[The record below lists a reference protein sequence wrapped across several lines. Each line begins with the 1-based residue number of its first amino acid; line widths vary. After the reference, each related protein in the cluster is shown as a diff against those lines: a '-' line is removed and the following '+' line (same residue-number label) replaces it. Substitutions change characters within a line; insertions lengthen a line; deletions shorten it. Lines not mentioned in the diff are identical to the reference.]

1 MEVWICE
8 IIVDSA
14 LPRWGF
20 GSAVVSLSSVSN
32 SQGSGEAIFHM
43 ESSLPPTE
51 GVGHGFQDPSTLSV
65 KTQERLFVEKVC

>member
-1 MEVWICE
+1 
-8 IIVDSA
+8 
-14 LPRWGF
+14 
-20 GSAVVSLSSVSN
+20 
-32 SQGSGEAIFHM
+32 M